1 MGKNGAGKTTLIKL
15 MLNLLVPDTGTI
27 LLEGKALNDYNNKL
41 YNKVRAV
48 LEGSR
53 NAYYYMTSEQN
64 IDYFGSLMNIKSD
77 IIKSDSIHLLKK
89 FDLYDHRNKN
99 VGNFSRGMQQKLS
112 IILSLIGSPEYLFLD
127 EPTLGLDLVSKK
139 ELISNLK
146 QLMYERNLTII
157 LTSHQSDV
165 IENLAD
171 KVYYLEL
178 AKPLKN
184 YNSVDDFKK
193 AYSTQKT
200 TIRFDGK
207 ILLNGEQTTKVLEI
221 YKDDEVNRYLTLLIE
236 NNCKILDVEVLNNLE
251 ESIYTAMKEG

>member
-1 MGKNGAGKTTLIKL
+1 MYNLKNVNKSFAGNIILNDINLTLEKGNIHCILGKNGTGKTTLIKL

-193 AYSTQKT
+193 PTVPKKLQ
-200 TIRFDGK
+200 
-207 ILLNGEQTTKVLEI
+207 
-221 YKDDEVNRYLTLLIE
+221 
-236 NNCKILDVEVLNNLE
+236 LDLME
-251 ESIYTAMKEG
+251 KFF